1 MYDNVRWIYDIGGKK
16 MKNRPIIH
24 DNNEKTQKYLGDKG
38 FIIFIAFL
46 SAFIPLSTDIY
57 LPALP
62 RMVENFNTSAS
73 LVNLTLIFFFVF
85 YAIGTLFWGPLSD
98 KYGRK
103 RVLIIGLS
111 IYSMA
116 SILCIFSVNV
126 YQLIFFRSLQSIGCG
141 AATAVATAIVKD
153 VYIGRR
159 RVTIIALVQSMGML
173 SPIISPVIGAIIL
186 SVLSWRGVFVIL
198 SIIGVLALAGSIA
211 MEETIEMRYT
221 GSIFKS
227 IGRLG
232 VVAKNK
238 SFISLLMTFSMIS
251 IASMSFISASSYI
264 YVDGFG
270 LSEKIYSYYFAI
282 NAVFFLIGPLL
293 YIKLSKIY
301 HSNSIITV
309 SYIVTSISGLLIC
322 IIGNLGPVFFALSLI
337 PASLV
342 GSIMAPARTNLM
354 LEQLQGDTGAASSL
368 MSCAFTFYGS
378 IGMLMISLNF
388 SNRIVV
394 MGLMYLVIGL
404 VSLILWLNISRKPY
418 IKQVIY
424 QTEVAKES
432 VEQLF

>member
-1 MYDNVRWIYDIGGKK
+1 MKSRVIIRDNKEKK
-16 MKNRPIIH
+16 
-24 DNNEKTQKYLGDKG
+24 QKYLGDKG

-73 LVNLTLIFFFVF
+73 LVNLTLIFFFIF

-111 IYSMA
+111 IYSIA

-126 YQLIFFRSLQSIGCG
+126 YQLIFFRILQSIGCG

-153 VYIGRR
+153 VYSGRR

-173 SPIISPVIGAIIL
+173 SPIISPVIGAMIL
-186 SVLSWRGVFVIL
+186 SVLSWRGVFVVL
-198 SIIGVLALAGSIA
+198 SIIGLLALAGSIA
-211 MEETIEMRYT
+211 MEETIEKRYT
-221 GSIFKS
+221 GSIFSS
-227 IGRLG
+227 IGRLS

-238 SFISLLMTFSMIS
+238 SFISLLMIFSMIS
-251 IASMSFISASSYI
+251 IASMSFISASAYI

-270 LSEKIYSYYFAI
+270 LSEKVYSYYFAI
-282 NAVFFLIGPLL
+282 NAVFFLIGPLI

-301 HSNSIITV
+301 HSNWIITV

-322 IIGNLGPVFFALSLI
+322 TIGNLSPLFFALSLI

-342 GSIMAPARTNLM
+342 GSIMGPARTNLM

-378 IGMLMISLNF
+378 IGMLIISFNF

-394 MGLMYLVIGL
+394 MGLMYLIIGL
-404 VSLILWLNISRKPY
+404 VSLLLWMNISKKPY

>member
-1 MYDNVRWIYDIGGKK
+1 MDNIAKINDNTVKK
-16 MKNRPIIH
+16 
-24 DNNEKTQKYLGDKG
+24 QKYLGDKG
-38 FIIFIAFL
+38 LVLFIAFL

-62 RMVENFNTSAS
+62 RMVESFNTSAS
-73 LVNLTLIFFFVF
+73 LVNLTLMFFFIF
-85 YAIGTLFWGPLSD
+85 YAVGTLFWGPLSD

-103 RVLIIGLS
+103 RILFIGLII
-111 IYSMA
+111 YSLA
-116 SILCIFSVNV
+116 SILCIFSTNV
-126 YQLIFFRSLQSIGCG
+126 YQLILFRILQAIGCG
-141 AATAVATAIVKD
+141 AATAVSTAIVKD
-153 VYIGRR
+153 VYSGRR
-159 RVTIIALVQSMGML
+159 RLTIIALVQSMGML

-186 SVLSWRGVFVIL
+186 SILSWRGVFVVL

-211 MEETIEMRYT
+211 MEETIEKRYT

-238 SFISLLMTFSMIS
+238 SFILLLMIFSMMS
-251 IASMSFISASSYI
+251 IAFMSFISASSYI

-270 LSEKIYSYYFAI
+270 VSEKVYSYYFAL
-282 NAVFFLIGPLL
+282 NAVFFLLGPLL

-309 SYIVTSISGLLIC
+309 AYIVTSISGLLIC
-322 IIGNLGPVFFALSLI
+322 TIGNLNPLVFALSLI
-337 PASLV
+337 PASFA
-342 GSIMAPARTNLM
+342 GSIMGPARTNLM

-394 MGLMYLVIGL
+394 MGLMYLIIGL
-404 VSLILWLNISRKPY
+404 ISLTLWLVISKKSY
-418 IKQVIY
+418 IKP
-424 QTEVAKES
+424 A
-432 VEQLF
+432 L

>member
-1 MYDNVRWIYDIGGKK
+1 
-16 MKNRPIIH
+16 MKNKANTH
-24 DNNEKTQKYLGDKG
+24 DDNQKRQKYLGDKG

-62 RMVENFNTSAS
+62 KMVESFNTSAS
-73 LVNLTLIFFFVF
+73 LVNLTLIFFFIF
-85 YAIGTLFWGPLSD
+85 YAVGTLFWGPLSD

-103 RVLIIGLS
+103 RVLLIGLT
-111 IYSMA
+111 IYSIS
-116 SILCIFSVNV
+116 SILCIFSANV
-126 YQLIFFRSLQSIGCG
+126 YQLILFRILQSIGCG

-159 RVTIIALVQSMGML
+159 RLTIIALVQSMGML

-186 SVLSWRGVFVIL
+186 SVLSWRGVFVVL
-198 SIIGVLALAGSIA
+198 SVIGVLALAGSIA
-211 MEETIEMRYT
+211 MEETIEKRYT
-221 GSIFKS
+221 GSIFRS

-232 VVAKNK
+232 IVAKNK

-251 IASMSFISASSYI
+251 IAGMSFISASSYI

-270 LSEKIYSYYFAI
+270 LSEKVYSYYFAL
-282 NAVFFLIGPLL
+282 NAVFYLLGPLL

-301 HSNSIITV
+301 NSNSIITV
-309 SYIVTSISGLLIC
+309 SYIVTSISGLLVC
-322 IIGNLGPVFFALSLI
+322 IIGNLSPLVFALSLI
-337 PASLV
+337 PASLF
-342 GSIMAPARTNLM
+342 GSIMGPARTNLM

-378 IGMLMISLNF
+378 IGMLMISLNL

-394 MGLMYLVIGL
+394 MGLMYLIIGL
-404 VSLILWLNISRKPY
+404 ISLTLWLSISKKPY
-418 IKQVIY
+418 IKQVSY
-424 QTEVAKES
+424 QKEVADVS

>member
-1 MYDNVRWIYDIGGKK
+1 
-16 MKNRPIIH
+16 MKSRPIIH
-24 DNNEKTQKYLGDKG
+24 DNKEKTQKYLGDTG
-38 FIIFIAFL
+38 LIIFITFL

-62 RMVENFNTSAS
+62 RMVESFNTTAS

-85 YAIGTLFWGPLSD
+85 YALGTLFWGPLSD

-111 IYSMA
+111 IYSIA
-116 SILCIFSVNV
+116 SVLCIFSVNV
-126 YQLIFFRSLQSIGCG
+126 YQLIFFRILQSIGCG
-141 AATAVATAIVKD
+141 AATAVSTAIVKD
-153 VYIGRR
+153 VYNGRR
-159 RVTIIALVQSMGML
+159 RLTIIALVQSMGML
-173 SPIISPVIGAIIL
+173 SPIISPVIGAMIL
-186 SVLSWRGVFVIL
+186 SILSWRGVFVVL

-211 MEETIEMRYT
+211 MEETIEVRYT
-221 GSIFKS
+221 GSIFS
-227 IGRLG
+227 SLGRLR

-238 SFISLLMTFSMIS
+238 SFISLLIIFSMIS
-251 IASMSFISASSYI
+251 IATMSFISASSYI

-270 LSEKIYSYYFAI
+270 VSEKVYSYYFAL
-282 NAVFFLIGPLL
+282 NAVFFLLGPLL

-301 HSNSIITV
+301 NSNSIITV
-309 SYIVTSISGLLIC
+309 GYIVTSISGLLIC
-322 IIGNLGPVFFALSLI
+322 TIGNISPLFFALALI
-337 PASLV
+337 PASFF
-342 GSIMAPARTNLM
+342 GSIMGPARTNLM

-388 SNRIVV
+388 TNKIVV
-394 MGLMYLVIGL
+394 MGLMYLIIGL
-404 VSLILWLNISRKPY
+404 ISLTLWLIISKKPY
-418 IKQVIY
+418 IKQVSY